1 MKGIILFT
9 FSLLITQLIYAQ
21 TERELEANRYLR
33 IINNKYGIT
42 DSSGKIII
50 PFIYDYIDYKNTRLI
65 VRKNNMEG
73 LLTMKNEKLIPIK
86 YQFLL
91 PRINMF
97 ILWGKKVKGVCDIN
111 GKIILPAKYKT
122 VGSTG
127 NDDFYI
133 TQNENNLY
141 GVYDSNGKNIL
152 QEAYK
157 FFTIDNY
164 KIFAL
169 KSGNPLIIDLQ
180 NLNAPVY
187 LDTNIQFVYTARHLS
202 MGEKLFQ
209 IVKKQNKYGLINSG
223 NETII
228 PIIYD
233 DLRSA
238 DQWKYFLFKKNNK
251 TGLIHVDGRIIKEAI
266 YDKID
271 LRKEHVLL
279 KRKGFKDEVYFYE

>member
-91 PRINMF
+91 PRINRF

-157 FFTIDNY
+157 F
-164 KIFAL
+164 L
-169 KSGNPLIIDLQ
+169 PLII
-180 NLNAPVY
+180 
-187 LDTNIQFVYTARHLS
+187 
-202 MGEKLFQ
+202 
-209 IVKKQNKYGLINSG
+209 
-223 NETII
+223 
-228 PIIYD
+228 
-233 DLRSA
+233 
-238 DQWKYFLFKKNNK
+238 
-251 TGLIHVDGRIIKEAI
+251 IKS
-266 YDKID
+266 
-271 LRKEHVLL
+271 LP
-279 KRKGFKDEVYFYE
+279 